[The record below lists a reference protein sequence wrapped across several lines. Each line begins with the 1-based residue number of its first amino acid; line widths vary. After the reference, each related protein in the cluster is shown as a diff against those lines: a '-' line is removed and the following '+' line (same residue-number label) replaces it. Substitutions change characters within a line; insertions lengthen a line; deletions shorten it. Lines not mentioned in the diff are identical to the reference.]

1 MIFLCHAIAKI
12 SVSEGVFRKK
22 KLRSQPVT
30 AQFAFFDYPFSTPTK
45 NAVNKRIIE
54 RHTPRTLSSV

>member
-30 AQFAFFDYPFSTPTK
+30 AQFAFYDMVIYLTHHLKT
-45 NAVNKRIIE
+45 A
-54 RHTPRTLSSV
+54 